1 MKTKGKSIQ
10 EKEAIIA
17 EYLLGNTSYR
27 KLGKKHEVDFR
38 VIHSWVAKFEGI
50 PLRKEKSIKLK
61 KQEAAEEILPVDVK
75 QLQAELR
82 KAQLHN
88 KLLNA
93 IIDIAEDQLKIDIR
107 KKSGTKR

>member
-1 MKTKGKSIQ
+1 MKYQGKMKIPKPKIEDQ
-10 EKEAIIA
+10 EEV
-17 EYLLGNTSYR
+17 
-27 KLGKKHEVDFR
+27 KL
-38 VIHSWVAKFEGI
+38 
-50 PLRKEKSIKLK
+50 PT
-61 KQEAAEEILPVDVK
+61 DVK

-93 IIDIAEDQLKIDIR
+93 IIDIAEDQFKIDIR

>member
-1 MKTKGKSIQ
+1 MGQKVI

-17 EYLLGNTSYR
+17 EYLVGATTYR
-27 KLGKKHEVDFR
+27 KLGSKYGIDFR
-38 VIHSWVAKFEGI
+38 VIHSWVMKYQGKKQK
-50 PLRKEKSIKLK
+50 PNTPKLK
-61 KQEAAEEILPVDVK
+61 DVEKTPLPTEVK

-88 KLLNA
+88 QLLNA
-93 IIDIAEDQLKIDIR
+93 MIDIAEDQLKIDIR

>member
-1 MKTKGKSIQ
+1 MNKKLI

-17 EYLLGNTSYR
+17 EYLTGNTSYR
-27 KLGKKHEVDFR
+27 KIGIKYGIDFR
-38 VIHSWVAKFEGI
+38 LVHSWVMKYQGKKRKYISKPKETKEQDI
-50 PLRKEKSIKLK
+50 PVSNE
-61 KQEAAEEILPVDVK
+61 VK
-75 QLQAELR
+75 QLQQELR

-93 IIDIAEDQLKIDIR
+93 MIDIAEDQLKIDIR

>member
-1 MKTKGKSIQ
+1 MKHSIVK
-10 EKEAIIA
+10 KEAIVA
-17 EYLLGNTSYR
+17 EYLVGDTSYR
-27 KLGKKHEVDFR
+27 ELGLKHGIGYKTIHFWVMKYQGKQKLSVPKKVKED
-38 VIHSWVAKFEGI
+38 E
-50 PLRKEKSIKLK
+50 PL
-61 KQEAAEEILPVDVK
+61 LPTDIK

-93 IIDIAEDQLKIDIR
+93 MIDIAEDQLKIDIR

>member
-1 MKTKGKSIQ
+1 MDKKLV

-17 EYLLGNTSYR
+17 EYLTGNLSYR
-27 KLGKKHEVDFR
+27 KIGMKYGIDFR
-38 VIHSWVAKFEGI
+38 LVHSWVMNYQGKKRKQVSKPKVQKAEDA
-50 PLRKEKSIKLK
+50 PLSNE
-61 KQEAAEEILPVDVK
+61 VK
-75 QLQAELR
+75 QLQQELR

-93 IIDIAEDQLKIDIR
+93 MIDIAEEQLKIDIR

>member
-1 MKTKGKSIQ
+1 MRKRIKTII

-17 EYLLGNTSYR
+17 EYLTEEISFR
-27 KLGKKHEVDFR
+27 ELGKKYGINFR
-38 VIHSWVAKFEGI
+38 NIHRWVMAYQGKKPKSKII
-50 PLRKEKSIKLK
+50 PKKEETIDLGFP
-61 KQEAAEEILPVDVK
+61 QDVE

-93 IIDIAEDQLKIDIR
+93 MIDIAEEQLKIDIR

>member
-1 MKTKGKSIQ
+1 MEKTII

-17 EYLLGNTSYR
+17 DYLTGENSYR
-27 KLGKKHEVDFR
+27 KLGNKYGIDFR
-38 VIHSWVAKFEGI
+38 LIHSWVMKYEGKKRKPSPKPKVEEVDEI
-50 PLRKEKSIKLK
+50 PLST
-61 KQEAAEEILPVDVK
+61 DVK
-75 QLQAELR
+75 KLQAELR

>member
-1 MKTKGKSIQ
+1 MDKKQ
-10 EKEAIIA
+10 RLKEAIIA
-17 EYLLGNTSYR
+17 EYLTAKISYR
-27 KLGKKHEVDFR
+27 KLGEKYGIDFR
-38 VIHSWVAKFEGI
+38 MIHSWVMKYQGKNKI
-50 PLRKEKSIKLK
+50 PKIEDQEEVKL
-61 KQEAAEEILPVDVK
+61 PTDVR

>member
-1 MKTKGKSIQ
+1 MGQKVI

-17 EYLLGNTSYR
+17 EYLVGETTYR
-27 KLGKKHEVDFR
+27 KLETKYGIDFR
-38 VIHSWVAKFEGI
+38 LIHSWVMKYQGKKQK
-50 PLRKEKSIKLK
+50 PNTLPKLK
-61 KQEAAEEILPVDVK
+61 EVEETPLPTDVK
-75 QLQAELR
+75 QLQTELR

-93 IIDIAEDQLKIDIR
+93 MIDIAEDQLKIDIR